1 MDFGGFLQ
9 TIFYFIV
16 AIFILVTVHEFGH
29 FAAAK
34 LFKMRV
40 LKFYIGFDFWNLKLW
55 RTQRG
60 ETEYGIGAIPLGGY
74 VQIAGMVDESMD
86 TEFASKP
93 PQPWEFRSKPVWQR
107 LIVISAGVIMNMVL
121 AAVIFII
128 IAMSYGESR
137 TPIATGV
144 YVPETSVFAQIGI
157 KTGDKIVEVNGKPV
171 KYWEEVLDPEL
182 FTSAVLT
189 YTVERNGER
198 LKLDAPSNML
208 TRLNDE
214 KGETMRPLMPAIVGE
229 TLSGTPAE
237 KTGLRPG
244 DLITRLDGKE
254 IRDWSELIAT
264 VSASKNKDIE
274 IEWRT
279 ANGTVPKDL
288 DALNRLAKNGTVK
301 TARITPN
308 ADGKIGV
315 QLAQVI
321 SREYLALGF
330 FEAIGAGFAQTAK
343 MTTMTI
349 KGFSKLI
356 TGEEDL
362 RKNLGG
368 PVKIAKLA
376 GQSAEQG
383 AGSFLL
389 FLAVLSIS
397 LAFINIMPI
406 PALDGGQFVLISLEG
421 LLGKELPLKIKMA
434 VQQAGM
440 YALLALMVFIIYNDI
455 ANP

>member
-1 MDFGGFLQ
+1 MDIGGFLQ

-40 LKFYIGFDFWNLKLW
+40 LKFYIGFDFWNLRLW

-60 ETEYGIGAIPLGGY
+60 ETEYGVGAIPLGGY

-86 TEFASKP
+86 TDFASKP

-121 AAVIFII
+121 AAIIFII
-128 IAMSYGESR
+128 ISMTYGESR

-157 KTGDKIVEVNGKPV
+157 KTGDKIIEVNGKPV

-182 FTSAVLT
+182 FTSEVLT

-214 KGETMRPLMPAIVGE
+214 KGETMRPLTPALVGE
-229 TLSGTPAE
+229 TLTGMSAE
-237 KTGLRPG
+237 RTGLKPG
-244 DLITRLDGKE
+244 DLITKLDGKE
-254 IRDWSELIAT
+254 IRDWSELIAA
-264 VSASKNKDIE
+264 VGANKNREIE

-288 DALNRLAKNGTVK
+288 DALNRLAKNGTIK

-315 QLAQVI
+315 QLAQVM

-343 MTTMTI
+343 MTVMTI
-349 KGFSKLI
+349 KGFGKLI

-397 LAFINIMPI
+397 LAFINILPI

-440 YALLALMVFIIYNDI
+440 YALLALMMFIIYNDI

>member
-1 MDFGGFLQ
+1 
-9 TIFYFIV
+9 
-16 AIFILVTVHEFGH
+16 
-29 FAAAK
+29 
-34 LFKMRV
+34 
-40 LKFYIGFDFWNLKLW
+40 
-55 RTQRG
+55 
-60 ETEYGIGAIPLGGY
+60 
-74 VQIAGMVDESMD
+74 
-86 TEFASKP
+86 
-93 PQPWEFRSKPVWQR
+93 
-107 LIVISAGVIMNMVL
+107 
-121 AAVIFII
+121 
-128 IAMSYGESR
+128 
-137 TPIATGV
+137 
-144 YVPETSVFAQIGI
+144 
-157 KTGDKIVEVNGKPV
+157 
-171 KYWEEVLDPEL
+171 
-182 FTSAVLT
+182 
-189 YTVERNGER
+189 
-198 LKLDAPSNML
+198 
-208 TRLNDE
+208 
-214 KGETMRPLMPAIVGE
+214 
-229 TLSGTPAE
+229 
-237 KTGLRPG
+237 
-244 DLITRLDGKE
+244 LDGKE

-264 VSASKNKDIE
+264 VSANKSKDIE

-279 ANGTVPKDL
+279 SNGTVPKDL

-308 ADGKIGV
+308 DDGKIGV
-315 QLAQVI
+315 QLAQVM

-330 FEAIGAGFAQTAK
+330 FESIGAGIAQTTK
-343 MTTMTI
+343 MTVMTI
-349 KGFSKLI
+349 KGFGKLI

-397 LAFINIMPI
+397 LAFINILPI

>member
-9 TIFYFIV
+9 TVFYFVV

-40 LKFYIGFDFWNLKLW
+40 LKFYIGFDFWNLRLW
-55 RTQRG
+55 RVQRG

-86 TEFASKP
+86 TDFASRP

-107 LIVISAGVIMNMVL
+107 LVVISAGVIMNMIL
-121 AAVIFII
+121 AALIFIV
-128 IAMSYGESR
+128 IAITYGESR
-137 TPIATGV
+137 TPILTGL
-144 YVPETSVFAQIGI
+144 YVPETSVFAQIGL

-214 KGETMRPLMPAIVGE
+214 KGETMRPLVPAIVSE
-229 TLSGTPAE
+229 TLPASPAE
-237 KTGLRPG
+237 KTGLKPG
-244 DLITRLDGKE
+244 DLITKLDGRE
-254 IRDWSELIAT
+254 IRDWSELIAI
-264 VSASKNKDIE
+264 VSASKNKEIE

-279 ANGTVPKDL
+279 ANGTVPKGL
-288 DALNRLAKNGTVK
+288 DALDRLAKHGTIK

-308 ADGKIGV
+308 AEGKIGV
-315 QLAQVI
+315 QLAQMI
-321 SREYLALGF
+321 NREYLSLNF
-330 FEAIGAGFAQTAK
+330 FEAIGAGIAQTAK
-343 MTTMTI
+343 MTVMTI
-349 KGFSKLI
+349 KGFGKLI
-356 TGEEDL
+356 TGEEDI

-397 LAFINIMPI
+397 LAFINILPI

-421 LLGKELPLKIKMA
+421 LLGRELPLKTKMA